1 MRKFWIGAV
10 FTLLVTASAVA
21 DQINFNFT
29 VGAPTSV
36 TATNATGLMSG
47 PSFLTSISD
56 TTTNTVIPC
65 TGPTASPVCMGGSYV
80 NGKTGPGT
88 ITATPPVVV
97 AFFTAGGANSV
108 LVEDATSM
116 MLVAGSMNDSGAL
129 LSTVPAGAG
138 SFLGTFGVSS
148 VSPAVLGLFGL
159 GGAAVKP
166 TGSVALTFANA
177 NFDGTT
183 FTAAIGGGSVTIQT
197 EVVPEP
203 ASLGLVGIG
212 FLTVAGGLWKR
223 THRSPR

>member
-1 MRKFWIGAV
+1 VRKFWIGAV
-10 FTLLVTASAVA
+10 FTLLLTASAVA

-29 VGAPTSV
+29 VGAANSV
-36 TATNATGLMSG
+36 TATNATGLTSG

-56 TTTNTVIPC
+56 TTTGVVIPC
-65 TGPTASPVCMGGSYV
+65 TGSMASPVCNGGSYV
-80 NGKTGPGT
+80 NGNTGPGT
-88 ITATPPVVV
+88 ITAIPPVVT

-108 LVEDATSM
+108 LVEDAMSM
-116 MLVAGSMNDSGAL
+116 TLVAGSMNDSAAL
-129 LSTVPAGAG
+129 LSTFPAGAG

-159 GGAAVKP
+159 GGSTVKP

-197 EVVPEP
+197 VVPEP
-203 ASLGLVGIG
+203 ASLGLIGIG